1 MMVDIDLILKE
12 MVKKNASDLHLK
24 VGNTPIMRINKDL
37 VSWGEEKLTPE
48 DTESIA
54 RSIMTQG
61 QWQTFEYNKEI
72 DFAYTLPGVGR
83 FRTNVFIQR
92 GSVGI
97 VMRAVKTEILSFEQ
111 LNLPEILGEISL
123 VERGIVI
130 VAGATGAGKST
141 TLASMIDYINRTV
154 RKHIVTIE
162 DPIEFL
168 HSDKKSI
175 INQREVGIDTM
186 TFQTALKHVLRQD
199 PDVILIGEMRDH
211 QSFTA
216 SLTASE
222 TGHLVL
228 TTVHADSA
236 VQCIERILD
245 FFSTPE
251 QREQARLQLASNIV
265 AIICQRLIP
274 KIDKQGLIPAIEILR
289 GTPIVKKFIRENKFD
304 KIQKAI
310 ETGQEDGMQS
320 FNQSIFKLIKE
331 NKISEEDGL
340 SKATNP
346 DALKMNLK
354 GIFLDDSKRIL
365 H

>member
-1 MMVDIDLILKE
+1 MFDIDEILKI
-12 MVKKNASDLHLK
+12 MVEKNASDLHLK

-37 VSWGEEKLTPE
+37 VNWGEEKLAPA
-48 DTESIA
+48 DTEAIA
-54 RSIMTQG
+54 RSIMTPG

-72 DFAYTLPGVGR
+72 DFAYTVPGVGR

-92 GSVGI
+92 GSIGI

-111 LNLPEILGEISL
+111 LNLPQVLAEISL

-141 TLASMIDYINRTV
+141 TLAAMIDYINKTV
-154 RKHIVTIE
+154 RKHIVTVE

-168 HSDKKSI
+168 HKDEKSI

-199 PDVILIGEMRDH
+199 PDVILIGEMRDN

-216 SLTASE
+216 ALMASE

-236 VQCIERILD
+236 VQCIERIMD

-251 QREQARLQLASNIV
+251 QREQARLQLATNIV

-274 KIDKQGLIPAIEILR
+274 KIDKQGLIPAVEILR

-310 ETGQEDGMQS
+310 ETGKEDGMQS